1 MTKIESKHV
10 TVNNTQQEVF
20 AFLGDLN
27 NFRELLPQDKISE
40 WKSDK
45 NFCSFKVNGMATI
58 SLILKSSE
66 PETRHHIVSGEES
79 PFPFTLDVFVE
90 SKGDQC
96 EAYNKF
102 A

>member
-45 NFCSFKVNGMATI
+45 NFCSFKVNGMNTI
-58 SLILKSSE
+58 IILQHPYFFIQAS
-66 PETRHHIVSGEES
+66 
-79 PFPFTLDVFVE
+79 
-90 SKGDQC
+90 
-96 EAYNKF
+96 
-102 A
+102 